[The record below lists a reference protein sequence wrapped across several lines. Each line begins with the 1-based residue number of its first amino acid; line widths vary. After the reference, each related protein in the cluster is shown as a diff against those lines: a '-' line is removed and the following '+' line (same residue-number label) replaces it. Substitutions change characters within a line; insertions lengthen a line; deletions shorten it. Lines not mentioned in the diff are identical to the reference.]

1 MLESLRPYIQNHAL
15 TLAPKDKPFKLA
27 AGGETSYYINMR
39 NIPLYDG
46 HCCRLVGSGLR
57 TLLPEGVRYVGG
69 VPTAGLLLIAPLL
82 MAEETLKGFYV
93 RKVQKAHGLGL
104 QIEGYIEPDAGAA
117 LLEDTVT
124 TGNSILE
131 AVHSLREAGH
141 EINYA
146 LALFDREEGAVKN
159 LAREG
164 VELRSLFKASD
175 FGLP

>member
-1 MLESLRPYIQNHAL
+1 MHGSLRSYIEKYAL
-15 TLAPKDKPFKLA
+15 TIAPEGQPFKLA

-46 HCCRLVGSGLR
+46 HCCTLIGSGLLS
-57 TLLPEGVRYVGG
+57 LLPDGVQYVGG

-82 MAEETLKGFYV
+82 MAEGTLKGFYV
-93 RKVQKAHGLGL
+93 RKSQKEYGLGL
-104 QIEGYIEPDAGAA
+104 QIEGYIGPDGDAA

-124 TGNSILE
+124 TGKSIIE
-131 AVHSLREAGH
+131 AVRVVRDAGH
-141 EINYA
+141 DIKYA
-146 LALFDREEGAVKN
+146 LALFDRQEGGAEN

-175 FGLP
+175 FNLP